1 MEADMYARLVTSHI
15 KPGLLEDVTHKMAVD
30 VIPLLKKQDG
40 FRDEISFFNED
51 ANESIAI
58 SFWDSKK
65 LADRYG
71 NELFPKVLGQLKDD
85 LEDTPQV
92 RGFEVTNSTWY
103 GMHAS

>member
-1 MEADMYARLVTSHI
+1 MYARLVTSHI

-40 FRDEISFFNED
+40 FRDEVSFFNED

-58 SFWDSKK
+58 SFWDNKMY
-65 LADRYG
+65 ADRYG
-71 NELFPKVLGQLKDD
+71 QEQFPKVLGQLKPD
-85 LEDTPQV
+85 LEDEPLV

-103 GMHAS
+103 NMPAS